1 MNTLPKNITDIEN
14 QIKQLSSLIDAGE
27 KKLESLDELL
37 FDQFIK
43 TLKPKRFKNK
53 TEKIIASCSRNYRGY
68 FLKELI
74 DMHTKFIDDHQEY
87 NALFNA
93 VRNAR
98 AARFQLSKDYEI
110 EVEKEKSRNKKYV
123 DTSNFV
129 YKFKLAEGS
138 SMPNLPWER
147 IF

>member
-1 MNTLPKNITDIEN
+1 MKTFKKIKDIEK

-27 KKLESLDELL
+27 KKLESLDKVL

-53 TEKIIASCSRNYRGY
+53 TDSMVASLSRNYKGY
-68 FLKELI
+68 VLKELLN
-74 DMHTKFIDDHQEY
+74 MHSEFIADHREY
-87 NALFNA
+87 NTLLNA
-93 VRNAR
+93 VRTAR
-98 AARFQLSKDYEI
+98 ATRYQLSKDYEI
-110 EVEKEKSRNKKYV
+110 EVEIERAQNKKYV
-123 DTSNFV
+123 DTSNFI
-129 YKFKLAEGS
+129 YEFKPVEGS